1 MKVSLLLLSISIGAG
16 LAHPTTL
23 AKRDKAPCSDAIY
36 NFPSCCSSNTL
47 SLADTKCKAA
57 SNAIDGAS
65 FKQSCG
71 EGSIP
76 KCCALNIA
84 DLGLLCQEF

>member
-1 MKVSLLLLSISIGAG
+1 MKFSPLLLSISIGAA

-23 AKRDKAPCSDAIY
+23 AKREDAPCSDAIY
-36 NFPSCCSSNTL
+36 NFPSCCTSNTL
-47 SLADTKCKAA
+47 SLADTRCKVAT
-57 SNAIDGAS
+57 NAVDGPS

-71 EGSIP
+71 EGRIP